1 MIGNKS
7 VSLAI
12 TSSRRIHL
20 LRMALKSFT
29 VFCKDLPNID
39 NVMFFDDSSSTED
52 KKEMEELI
60 DRLFP
65 NQNKSVTHFYPES
78 FPDGYRHSRIL
89 NTLRRRLIEAGT
101 DYFFLLE
108 DDYLFVNH
116 FSVSETIDLL
126 EKNEEYAYAG
136 FSQSYKNFP
145 EHINPKIIGD
155 WWEWYY
161 DPNLPINCSL
171 FLDDVSAC
179 QTMIPNFWM
188 YYINWPSFSLRPG
201 THHVGRFLSVGEFST
216 SYDTENMRTELEFSI
231 RWAKK
236 YKSLFHRDFF
246 VVNLAWEASKS
257 SYSLNNSN

>member
-126 EKNEEYAYAG
+126 EKNEEYAYA
-136 FSQSYKNFP
+136 
-145 EHINPKIIGD
+145 
-155 WWEWYY
+155 
-161 DPNLPINCSL
+161 
-171 FLDDVSAC
+171 
-179 QTMIPNFWM
+179 
-188 YYINWPSFSLRPG
+188 
-201 THHVGRFLSVGEFST
+201 
-216 SYDTENMRTELEFSI
+216 
-231 RWAKK
+231 
-236 YKSLFHRDFF
+236 
-246 VVNLAWEASKS
+246 
-257 SYSLNNSN
+257 